1 MEYETHPIGTDNLL
15 NFNVKDVYGT
25 ARFYPQDRQSRCIVN
40 ELMQQ
45 KCLNATQ
52 VKKLKVVGGFA
63 INILRDWELD

>member
-1 MEYETHPIGTDNLL
+1 
-15 NFNVKDVYGT
+15 
-25 ARFYPQDRQSRCIVN
+25 VN

-63 INILRDWELD
+63 INILRDWEID